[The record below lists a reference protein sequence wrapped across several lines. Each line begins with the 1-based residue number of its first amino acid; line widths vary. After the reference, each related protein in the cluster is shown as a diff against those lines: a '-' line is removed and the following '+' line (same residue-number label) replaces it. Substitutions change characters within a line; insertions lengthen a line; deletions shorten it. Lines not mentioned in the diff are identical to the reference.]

1 MPFMAIDRNLDSTAP
16 RSGPCCLFDDGKKF
30 NLDPFKWWAS
40 KDLQVLRQQ
49 FIQGQRPKGCY
60 KCWNDEDSGKKSL
73 RQSIN
78 ESRYDKSLL
87 LHPKI
92 KQIKFSTGS
101 NCNLACRMCLPQLS
115 TGVNRVWEKINKKG
129 APPYDYDY
137 QSENMIKQHARTLE
151 YIDIIGGEPFYHKKF
166 LSLLDWLVDN
176 KCTENLTIFVTS
188 NMTKINFKII
198 EQLKKFKKVVI
209 SASLDGVD
217 KTYEYIRPGAK
228 FDTVWKNME
237 TCRKHFDV
245 LVATTVNVLN
255 IIRLPD
261 VDDWCIANG
270 YHQQQKGLVYNPS
283 EMNPKQLP
291 TKLRPLVTE
300 RYQAYLQ
307 PKTQPCLPF
316 IRELDKLWNTDICD
330 ALPEWQEV
338 ITGAGDY
345 IEKDYEIY
353 RRTLDWLKKI

>member
-1 MPFMAIDRNLDSTAP
+1 
-16 RSGPCCLFDDGKKF
+16 
-30 NLDPFKWWAS
+30 
-40 KDLQVLRQQ
+40 
-49 FIQGQRPKGCY
+49 
-60 KCWNDEDSGKKSL
+60 
-73 RQSIN
+73 
-78 ESRYDKSLL
+78 
-87 LHPKI
+87 
-92 KQIKFSTGS
+92 
-101 NCNLACRMCLPQLS
+101 MCLPQLS

-300 RYQAYLQ
+300 KYQAYLQ
-307 PKTQPCLPF
+307 PKTQPCIPF
-316 IRELDKLWNTDICD
+316 IRELDKLWNTDICY